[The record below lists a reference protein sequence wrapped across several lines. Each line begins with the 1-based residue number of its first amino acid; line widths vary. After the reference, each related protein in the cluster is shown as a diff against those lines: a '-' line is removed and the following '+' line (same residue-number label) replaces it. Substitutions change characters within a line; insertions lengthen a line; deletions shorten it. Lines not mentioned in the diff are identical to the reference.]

1 LQELDLADSP
11 SDDQRCI
18 NVLIGSD
25 HYWDFI
31 TGEVI
36 QGENGPLAIASKF
49 GWVMSGPA
57 GQTLPNQVTNNLV
70 ISGGSEFDYSN
81 ETRDEIMHELKR
93 FWDVEAIGICDERMG
108 ESDPVYSEL
117 FSDVVFNGQRY
128 KVSLPWK
135 HDRLPLPSNYESCNS
150 RLLSLHRKLQ
160 NQPNL
165 LGEYNKIIQDQLE
178 ADIA

>member
-1 LQELDLADSP
+1 LQDLDLADSP

-49 GWVMSGPA
+49 GWVLSGPSDTPA
-57 GQTLPNQVTNNLV
+57 GSNDIEVTNNLV

-81 ETRDEIMHELKR
+81 ETQDEIMHELKR
-93 FWDVEAIGICDERMG
+93 FWGVEAIGICDEGMG
-108 ESDPVYSEL
+108 ESNSVSSEL

-128 KVSLPWK
+128 KVSLP
-135 HDRLPLPSNYESCNS
+135 
-150 RLLSLHRKLQ
+150 
-160 NQPNL
+160 
-165 LGEYNKIIQDQLE
+165 
-178 ADIA
+178 